1 MAPIRKAISVGQKQA
16 ILKAYEALNRV
27 SQREAVRILRQQGFE
42 ISQPCLSQILKD
54 KESLRLCTNPEA
66 LRNRGCKFKELESTL
81 VDWICDVK
89 SQGVRVSKNLIKVK
103 AESLKNSMGLSSFKC
118 SDGWLEKFERR
129 HKLRLQKHPDNPD
142 AIEAVDKGEWL
153 KTSWTE
159 GDGAS
164 YCVDST
170 KDTNYEDR
178 QCDASNQ
185 RTEEGSSA
193 TNSPLN
199 SNTTTVPNGVRPGIQ
214 TLCYP
219 TQNGER

>member
-16 ILKAYEALNRV
+16 ILKAYEALDRV
-27 SQREAVRILRQQGFE
+27 SQREAVRILKQQGFE

-54 KESLRLCTNPEA
+54 KDSLRLCTNPEA

-103 AESLKNSMGLSSFKC
+103 AESLKNSMGLNSFKC

-129 HKLRLQKHPDNPD
+129 HKLRLHNRPDNSD

-153 KTSWTE
+153 KTSWIE
-159 GDGAS
+159 GDEAS
-164 YCVDST
+164 SCVDPT
-170 KDTNYEDR
+170 EDTNYEHK
-178 QCDASNQ
+178 QCDSSNQ
-185 RTEEGSSA
+185 KIEEGSSA

-199 SNTTTVPNGVRPGIQ
+199 SDTTTVPNGVCPEIK
-214 TLCYP
+214 TSCYP
-219 TQNGER
+219 TKSGER